1 MKYSYTIKKDPE
13 KGIYFVNEH
22 GAKVAA
28 TDILDKCGE
37 ARVFAFDGKMGAG
50 KTTFI
55 KCLCEAMGTEDVV
68 NSPTFAIV
76 NVYEINANRHPNE
89 FRGRPAG
96 YSLEAMQIRTQNG
109 KQYVLC
115 AWRRRYVRLT
125 PEELVRQTT
134 LQLLVDE
141 FGYPHNLIAVEVPIE
156 VAGVNKRCDA
166 IVYNRQ
172 MQPLMLIEFKA
183 PSVHLTQEVFDQAAI
198 YNRTLH
204 VPMLMLCNGR
214 ESIVAQVLEN
224 QYQFLPAIPQYQY
237 L

>member
-1 MKYSYTIKKDPE
+1 M
-13 KGIYFVNEH
+13 N
-22 GAKVAA
+22 
-28 TDILDKCGE
+28 
-37 ARVFAFDGKMGAG
+37 
-50 KTTFI
+50 
-55 KCLCEAMGTEDVV
+55 
-68 NSPTFAIV
+68 
-76 NVYEINANRHPNE
+76 
-89 FRGRPAG
+89 
-96 YSLEAMQIRTQNG
+96 IRTQNG

-134 LQLLVDE
+134 LQLLVDQ

-198 YNRTLH
+198 YNRSLH

-214 ESIVAQVLEN
+214 ESIVAQV
-224 QYQFLPAIPQYQY
+224 QPTQY
-237 L
+237 LFLEHIPSYQNL

>member
-1 MKYSYTIKKDPE
+1 M
-13 KGIYFVNEH
+13 
-22 GAKVAA
+22 
-28 TDILDKCGE
+28 
-37 ARVFAFDGKMGAG
+37 
-50 KTTFI
+50 
-55 KCLCEAMGTEDVV
+55 
-68 NSPTFAIV
+68 
-76 NVYEINANRHPNE
+76 
-89 FRGRPAG
+89 
-96 YSLEAMQIRTQNG
+96 
-109 KQYVLC
+109 
-115 AWRRRYVRLT
+115 
-125 PEELVRQTT
+125 RQTT

-156 VAGVNKRCDA
+156 VAGVQKRCDA

-204 VPMLMLCNGR
+204 VPLLMLCNGR

>member
-1 MKYSYTIKKDPE
+1 MSM
-13 KGIYFVNEH
+13 N
-22 GAKVAA
+22 
-28 TDILDKCGE
+28 
-37 ARVFAFDGKMGAG
+37 
-50 KTTFI
+50 
-55 KCLCEAMGTEDVV
+55 
-68 NSPTFAIV
+68 
-76 NVYEINANRHPNE
+76 
-89 FRGRPAG
+89 
-96 YSLEAMQIRTQNG
+96 IRTHNG

-141 FGYPHNLIAVEVPIE
+141 FAYPHNLIAVEVPIE
-156 VAGVNKRCDA
+156 VAGVQKRCDA

-172 MQPLMLIEFKA
+172 MQALMLIEFKA

-204 VPMLMLCNGR
+204 VPLLMLCNGR
-214 ESIVAQVLEN
+214 ESIVAQVN
-224 QYQFLPAIPQYQY
+224 PTQYQFLPEIPRYDS